1 MNQQLV
7 FIYNAK
13 SGFMHGIADL
23 MRKKANPSTYP
34 CKLCQITYSG
44 ATMNKLWKQYVASL
58 PIPSVFMHRNE
69 FEAAHPSVHIKYPA
83 VLLKTDKSFR
93 TVLSAEDFSRLNDL
107 ADLINTLNERLPRGQ
122 SK

>member
-13 SGFMHGIADL
+13 SGFMHGMADL
-23 MRKKANPSTYP
+23 MRKKASPSTYP

-44 ATMNKLWKQYVASL
+44 ATMNKLWKQYVTSL
-58 PIPSVFMHRNE
+58 PIHSVFMHRNE
-69 FEAAHPSVHIKYPA
+69 FEAAYPNVYIKYPA
-83 VLLKTDKSFR
+83 VLLKTDKSFK
-93 TVLSAEDFSRLNDL
+93 TVLSAEDFSKLHDL
-107 ADLINTLNERLPRGQ
+107 ADLINTLNERLLNGK